1 MQVKKRNGEL
11 EEFNVLKIAAAI
23 YKARLDAGYNKSLTE
38 CVDEAKIIMKNIVNG
53 KIIDIETIQDGIE
66 KYFIKNDD
74 IEVFKLF
81 TFYREK
87 RRQDRAN
94 P

>member
-11 EEFNVLKIAAAI
+11 EDFNLMKIAKAV
-23 YKARLDAGYNKSLTE
+23 YRARLDAGYEKDLE
-38 CVDEAKIIMKNIVNG
+38 RCVDEAKIIMKDIVNG
-53 KIIDIETIQDGIE
+53 KTLDIETIQDEIE

>member
-1 MQVKKRNGEL
+1 MKVKKRNGEL
-11 EEFNVLKIAAAI
+11 QKFDLIKIAKAI
-23 YKARLDAGYNKSLTE
+23 YRARLDAGYEKELDE
-38 CVDEAKIIMKNIVNG
+38 CVHEAKEIMKGIVNG
-53 KIIDIETIQDGIE
+53 KVIDIETIQDEIE
-66 KYFIKNDD
+66 KYFIKYDE

-87 RRQDRAN
+87 RRQDREN